1 MKEINDKFEEFEND
15 RKQKEKE
22 INDLKSEVESLK
34 KRLDETDQQLDRQE
48 QYSRRNCLLVHGI
61 NELDNEDTDNLVIKN
76 IKDLMNEEI
85 VVTDIDRSHRLGKK
99 KVNGKARP
107 IIIKFTRYNVR
118 NRIYRNKK
126 KLKGKGISI
135 TESLTVIRMK
145 HLNAARETHEFK
157 NVWTQDGRIMFYD
170 TTDSKIKVFYD

>member
-1 MKEINDKFEEFEND
+1 
-15 RKQKEKE
+15 
-22 INDLKSEVESLK
+22 
-34 KRLDETDQQLDRQE
+34 
-48 QYSRRNCLLVHGI
+48 
-61 NELDNEDTDNLVIKN
+61 
-76 IKDLMNEEI
+76 MNEEI